1 MENEC
6 VSIAISALE
15 NDFISGDRIEHASEL
30 VDKNIKDIAAVGI
43 QISTQP
49 GLITE
54 NGERYLQNTVDPS
67 ILYRLESLRKHGIT
81 IGFSSDAPFS
91 QADPMEWISA
101 ATGRNVSGTGVILE
115 SSERLSVPSALNMA
129 TYSGAVVSGVADRKG
144 HLRQGMDADIVLL
157 DMNPL
162 TTEIS
167 ELFKI
172 SPVLTLSQGS
182 SLYSQM

>member
-1 MENEC
+1 MEK
-6 VSIAISALE
+6 
-15 NDFISGDRIEHASEL
+15 DFISGDRIENASEL
-30 VDKNIKDIAAVGI
+30 FDKNIEDIAALGI

-54 NGERYLQNTVDPS
+54 NGDRYLQNAVDSS
-67 ILYRLESLRKHGIT
+67 ILYRLESMRMHGIT

-91 QADPMEWISA
+91 PADPMGWISA
-101 ATGRNVSGTGVILE
+101 ATGRKVSGTGEILE
-115 SSERLSVPSALNMA
+115 SSERISVPSALNMA

-162 TTEIS
+162 TTEVS